1 MPFILIRACLW
12 LILSGAIIAR
22 AKIAKTVRKKP
33 AAIMAVVLC
42 TLLLTASAVFPV
54 ENLFVRFPS
63 PESVSRYAIPGRID
77 DMVYGKDSC
86 LVTCIGRD
94 GTREIWFI
102 PKTKSGYRIPGYFN
116 TKRVSQKF
124 DENGLFIVRR
134 VRGTDDYYVF
144 LTLHLTGGQNEIQVF
159 NGKDDQAARS
169 FYWVKDSDYIYFFL
183 EDFSKESYLLIN
195 GEKVMLAK

>member
-1 MPFILIRACLW
+1 MPFILIRVCLW

-22 AKIAKTVRKKP
+22 AKIAKMVRKKP

-42 TLLLTASAVFPV
+42 TLLLAASAVFPV

-102 PKTKSGYRIPGYFN
+102 PKTKSGYRIPD
-116 TKRVSQKF
+116 T
-124 DENGLFIVRR
+124 GL
-134 VRGTDDYYVF
+134 
-144 LTLHLTGGQNEIQVF
+144 L
-159 NGKDDQAARS
+159 
-169 FYWVKDSDYIYFFL
+169 
-183 EDFSKESYLLIN
+183 
-195 GEKVMLAK
+195 

>member
-1 MPFILIRACLW
+1 MPFILIRVCLW

-22 AKIAKTVRKKP
+22 AKNCEKRSGRSPLPLWRSFYARCCWRPPPCSLWRI
-33 AAIMAVVLC
+33 
-42 TLLLTASAVFPV
+42 F
-54 ENLFVRFPS
+54 FVRFPS

-102 PKTKSGYRIPGYFN
+102 PKTKNGYRIPGYFN

-169 FYWVKDSDYIYFFL
+169 FT
-183 EDFSKESYLLIN
+183 
-195 GEKVMLAK
+195 G

>member
-63 PESVSRYAIPGRID
+63 PESVSRYAIPGKID

-134 VRGTDDYYVF
+134 VRRSKRDTGFQREGRPGVTQLLPGEGLRLYLF
-144 LTLHLTGGQNEIQVF
+144 LPG
-159 NGKDDQAARS
+159 R
-169 FYWVKDSDYIYFFL
+169 FFQRNL
-183 EDFSKESYLLIN
+183 PAY
-195 GEKVMLAK
+195 

>member
-1 MPFILIRACLW
+1 MPFILIRVCLW

-42 TLLLTASAVFPV
+42 TLLLAASAVFPV

-102 PKTKSGYRIPGYFN
+102 PKTKTATGYRVAL
-116 TKRVSQKF
+116 TQK
-124 DENGLFIVRR
+124 GCRR
-134 VRGTDDYYVF
+134 NSMKMDF
-144 LTLHLTGGQNEIQVF
+144 LLCAGSEERMI
-159 NGKDDQAARS
+159 
-169 FYWVKDSDYIYFFL
+169 IM
-183 EDFSKESYLLIN
+183 FS
-195 GEKVMLAK
+195 

>member
-54 ENLFVRFPS
+54 ENFFVRFPS

-86 LVTCIGRD
+86 LVTCIGGGRH
-94 GTREIWFI
+94 
-102 PKTKSGYRIPGYFN
+102 
-116 TKRVSQKF
+116 KRNLVYT
-124 DENGLFIVRR
+124 ENEKRLPDTGL
-134 VRGTDDYYVF
+134 
-144 LTLHLTGGQNEIQVF
+144 L
-159 NGKDDQAARS
+159 
-169 FYWVKDSDYIYFFL
+169 
-183 EDFSKESYLLIN
+183 
-195 GEKVMLAK
+195 

>member
-1 MPFILIRACLW
+1 MPFILIRVCLW

-42 TLLLTASAVFPV
+42 TLLLMASAVFPV

-102 PKTKSGYRIPGYFN
+102 PKTKSGYRIPGCFN
-116 TKRVSQKF
+116 TDAPSDRRSKRDTGFQR
-124 DENGLFIVRR
+124 EGRPGGTQLLPGEGLRL
-134 VRGTDDYYVF
+134 YLF
-144 LTLHLTGGQNEIQVF
+144 LPG
-159 NGKDDQAARS
+159 S
-169 FYWVKDSDYIYFFL
+169 FFQRNLSAY
-183 EDFSKESYLLIN
+183 
-195 GEKVMLAK
+195 